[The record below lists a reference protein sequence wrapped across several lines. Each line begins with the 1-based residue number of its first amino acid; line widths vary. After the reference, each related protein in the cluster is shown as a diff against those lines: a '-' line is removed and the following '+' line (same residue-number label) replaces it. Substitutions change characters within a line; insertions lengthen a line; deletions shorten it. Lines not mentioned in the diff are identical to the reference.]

1 MNSTPDYASLS
12 ITKDNRHQFLE
23 TAVAS
28 ASEADREIRQAEARG
43 VARRA
48 REEELKQTI
57 KLTAI
62 GVLVLIAVGAGV
74 LIFMR

>member
-1 MNSTPDYASLS
+1 MNSTPDNASLS

-28 ASEADREIRQAEARG
+28 ASEADRQIRQAEARG

-57 KLTAI
+57 KRTAI
-62 GVLVLIAVGAGV
+62 GVLVLISVGAGV